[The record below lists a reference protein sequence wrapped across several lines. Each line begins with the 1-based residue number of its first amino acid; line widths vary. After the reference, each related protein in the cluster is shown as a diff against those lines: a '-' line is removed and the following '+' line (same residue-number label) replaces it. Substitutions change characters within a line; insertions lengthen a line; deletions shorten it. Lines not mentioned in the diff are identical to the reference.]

1 MASWDISALY
11 RHGASVVLPSS
22 SSSSDHGHRIVS
34 SHRDRVVL
42 RDLETLQVIRT
53 WSLPL
58 TALPQATSAAAAD
71 PTAAITPITEFA
83 VSPTSPPYVLVFT
96 QKARTA
102 WILDPEV
109 DGEKARI
116 EIGNEGAVAMRWADS
131 PEPTVMS
138 WSAHHLRLSLFP
150 IAATTSASPAAFHI
164 LAPKVAPSPSSS
176 TSAPYSGHSFHPDG
190 TFLVSLERSRS
201 TASGAASAASSSQDV
216 ISVYATRSD
225 TTEWALVRSFSVPLP
240 PAEAALI
247 DLVGVKWSPCGRFIA
262 AWTSVTD
269 YRVLILSP
277 LGHLLG
283 NFAPYASLIPSP
295 ATPSS
300 TKAATRLPARPT
312 KSASAPSTSAKQQQP
327 PRGGESISRGKDSDH
342 DRARSERSTAAYVGL
357 GIRTVEWHPSGE
369 YLAVAG
375 WDGKVRILTRFGWI
389 AVAELSLPTPSSGGA
404 KLAHPITVWR
414 EPPQWVEKTRGRGI
428 LAFESPTLPCALPT
442 PLPLDLTRPNPRMGI
457 ERIVWSPSGRW
468 CAVTNAGYP
477 TLLAIYSIPLPS
489 STTSNDPSLA
499 DTASHPGLA
508 SPTETAASGPFGR
521 CRLHTVLLFTPDA
534 AANEGPGPGGYTGQ
548 VRDLAWQPAPSA
560 EENELDYGEETF
572 ASEEEARAESGGSE
586 ETLVVVTGQKGFATW
601 RAPRPSRS
609 DGVPDKGMAEC
620 VGIPAQTDFA
630 ASSLSFAPASRKT
643 PSSPVVISSSSSGPS
658 STTNSE
664 GTFCVAYPVPASATA
679 EF

>member
-138 WSAHHLRLSLFP
+138 W
-150 IAATTSASPAAFHI
+150 TAFHI

-375 WDGKVRILTRFGWI
+375 WDGK
-389 AVAELSLPTPSSGGA
+389 
-404 KLAHPITVWR
+404 TVWR

-560 EENELDYGEETF
+560 EEDELDYGEETF

-620 VGIPAQTDFA
+620 VGIPAQRA
-630 ASSLSFAPASRKT
+630 AAVDLKWQR
-643 PSSPVVISSSSSGPS
+643 
-658 STTNSE
+658 N
-664 GTFCVAYPVPASATA
+664 
-679 EF
+679 

>member
-11 RHGASVVLPSS
+11 RHGASVILPLSS
-22 SSSSDHGHRIVS
+22 SSSHQHRIVS

-58 TALPQATSAAAAD
+58 MARPAAASNAAD
-71 PTAAITPITEFA
+71 PMNATTTITEFA
-83 VSPTSPPYVLVFT
+83 VSPTSPPYVLVFA

-131 PEPTVMS
+131 PEPT
-138 WSAHHLRLSLFP
+138 LRLSLFP
-150 IAATTSASPAAFHI
+150 IAATTSASPPAFHI
-164 LAPKVAPSPSSS
+164 LAPKYAPSPSSS
-176 TSAPYSGHSFHPDG
+176 SATYSGHSFHPDG
-190 TFLVSLERSRS
+190 TFLVSLERSCLA
-201 TASGAASAASSSQDV
+201 ASGAASAASSSQDV
-216 ISVYATRSD
+216 ISIYATRSA
-225 TTEWALVRSFSVPLP
+225 TTDWALVRSFSVPLP
-240 PAEAALI
+240 PAEAALV

-283 NFAPYASLIPSP
+283 NFAPYASLTPSP
-295 ATPSS
+295 ATPSGGS
-300 TKAATRLPARPT
+300 KLGTRPTCRTKAAVPAP
-312 KSASAPSTSAKQQQP
+312 SAPASSKQPQP
-327 PRGGESISRGKDSDH
+327 PQAGESISKGKESDH

-357 GIRTVEWHPSGE
+357 GIRTVEWHPNGE
-369 YLAVAG
+369 YLAIGG

-404 KLAHPITVWR
+404 KLAHTITVWR

-442 PLPLDLTRPNPRMGI
+442 PLSLDLTRPNPRMGI

-477 TLLAIYSIPLPS
+477 TVLAIYSIPLPS
-489 STTSNDPSLA
+489 HSSLSDSA
-499 DTASHPGLA
+499 NHPVA
-508 SPTETAASGPFGR
+508 ISPTETATSRPFER
-521 CRLHTVLLFTPDA
+521 CRLHTVLLLTPDA
-534 AANEGPGPGGYTGQ
+534 AANEGPGPGGYTGH

-560 EENELDYGEETF
+560 ETTDEELDYGEETF
-572 ASEEEARAESGGSE
+572 VSDEEARADTSDEM
-586 ETLVVVTGQKGFATW
+586 LVVVTGQKGFATW
-601 RAPRPSRS
+601 RAPRSSSR
-609 DGVPDKGMAEC
+609 DGVPDTGLAEC

-630 ASSLSFAPASRKT
+630 ASSLSFAPASRKIS
-643 PSSPVVISSSSSGPS
+643 SSPVVISSGPS
-658 STTNSE
+658 SASTTNSE
-664 GTFCVAYPVPASATA
+664 GTFCVAYPVPASAT
-679 EF
+679 EEL